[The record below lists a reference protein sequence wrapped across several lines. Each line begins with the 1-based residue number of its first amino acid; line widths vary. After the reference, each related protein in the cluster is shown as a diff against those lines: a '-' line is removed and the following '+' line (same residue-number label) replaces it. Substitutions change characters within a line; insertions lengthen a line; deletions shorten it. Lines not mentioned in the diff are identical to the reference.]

1 VSVTTRTNLATNPSA
16 ATTATNYAAV
26 AGTGGTASVAW
37 NSGAGY
43 LSIPG
48 FPRVTWT
55 VATTAVSGGISYTQ
69 TGLSAAT
76 QYATQIWVR
85 CSKAQTLQLKVDFR
99 NSSNTIVNTITGSSV
114 AVTASTWTQLT
125 VIGTSGAAVTNA
137 VFTAQ
142 AVSGGS
148 NWANGDWLDGEAIL
162 IEATSTV
169 GTYFDGSFTNAAG
182 NVYAWTGTA
191 NASTSTD
198 TVYQPFI
205 TLTPGTSPSPN
216 VSVQYQD
223 FDTVGTGDLIN
234 VWRTVDGKRRPVR
247 GARRRYV
254 VGSDFVVDY
263 EAALGRTVSYDIEVL
278 SGVCAGVVITTATIT
293 LSSTSGWLSDP
304 LQPGTAIPVYA
315 DVGPNGEPGLDW
327 DALAQFEY
335 KSAVTELIVAGTD
348 EPVALVGKRQS
359 AGNVAFHVTTLAT
372 VQTNAL
378 RVLLKQANVVLFRPL
393 AGWASALPGLCYI
406 TAASILEIP
415 VNEKLGGQQ
424 VEWQAKSDFIAP
436 PAANIVAP
444 TTTYGTVSGNYATY
458 SAFNAAHSGQ
468 TYLLLIQNP

>member
-1 VSVTTRTNLATNPSA
+1 VTVTVRTNLATNPSA

-55 VATTAVSGGISYTQ
+55 VATTAISGGISYTQ
-69 TGLSAAT
+69 TGLSAST

-99 NSSNTIVNTITGSSV
+99 NSSNTIVNTVTGSSV

-125 VIGTSGAAVTNA
+125 VVGTSGAAVTNA

-142 AVSGGS
+142 AVTGGS
-148 NWANGDWLDGEAIL
+148 NWAASDWLDGEAIL
-162 IEATSTV
+162 IEATGTV
-169 GTYFDGSFTNAAG
+169 GTYFDGSFTAAAG
-182 NVYAWTGTA
+182 NVYTWTGTA

-198 TVYQPFI
+198 TIYQPYI
-205 TLTPGTSPSPN
+205 TLSSGSTPSPN
-216 VSVQYQD
+216 VSVTYQD
-223 FDTVGTGDLIN
+223 FDPGTNQIN

-247 GARRRYV
+247 GARHRNV

-335 KSAVTELIVAGTD
+335 KSAVTEMIVAGTD

-359 AGNVAFHVTTLAT
+359 ADNVAFHVTTLAT
-372 VQTNAL
+372 AQTNAL
-378 RVLLKQANVVLFRPL
+378 RVLLKQASVVLFRPL
-393 AGWASALPGLCYI
+393 AGWASALPGLCYM
-406 TAASILEIP
+406 TAASVIEQP

-424 VEWQAKSDFIAP
+424 VEWQAKSDFVAP
-436 PAANIVAP
+436 PAMPVLAP
-444 TTTYGTVSGNYATY
+444 TTTYGTVAAEYATY
-458 SAFNAAHSGQ
+458 AAFNAAHTGQ
-468 TYLLLIQNP
+468 TYLLIIQNP